1 MTSYLY
7 NPERFEFQK
16 LDVYKKSQ
24 LFYLHNKGL
33 VKSGQLDKYIQDQLL
48 RASHSVLLNIAEG
61 SGRSTSPDRKKFFII
76 SRASVFE
83 CVAILDLLS
92 VEGSIQRSEYE
103 EGVSL
108 AEDISK
114 MLYFMIRNLSNKK

>member
-1 MTSYLY
+1 MNLPYRETD
-7 NPERFEFQK
+7 RFEFQK

-24 LFYLHNKGL
+24 QFYIQNKGL
-33 VKSGQLDKYIQDQLL
+33 VKSGELDKYIQDQLL
-48 RASHSVLLNIAEG
+48 RASHSVVLNIAEG

-83 CVAILDLLS
+83 CVAILDLLAI
-92 VEGSIQRSEYE
+92 EGTIIKSEYDK
-103 EGVSL
+103 SIST

-114 MLYFMIRNLSNKK
+114 MLYFMIRNLSIKK